1 MNFRGMLTRLYIFG
15 PAGSNIADETLH
27 ASEKKLQGKSWKR
40 KIKDV
45 ALRIGN
51 KTKDVALTVGTL
63 GIYAN
68 NKAYDEDA
76 RRWKEFLIEQGYDE
90 TSLRTNYDIFQ
101 TAKRYVD
108 EGYKQKPVETE
119 EQTVLIETREEK
131 RSWRSKVKDVALTI
145 GNLGIYANNKAYDE
159 DARRWKEFLI
169 GKGYKAERLRTNY
182 DIFQAAKRYVE
193 ENPEEYLSY
202 F

>member
-1 MNFRGMLTRLYIFG
+1 MIFRNVLKQWYTS
-15 PAGSNIADETLH
+15 GSVGRDVAEEALP
-27 ASEKKLQGKSWKR
+27 ASEKKLLGKSWKR

-51 KTKDVALTVGTL
+51 KTKDIALTIGTL

-90 TSLRTNYDIFQ
+90 TSLRTNYNIFQ
-101 TAKRYVD
+101 AAKSYVD
-108 EGYKQKPVETE
+108 EGYKKKAVEKE
-119 EQTVLIETREEK
+119 EEIVRIETREEK

-145 GNLGIYANNKAYDE
+145 GTLGIYANNKAYDE

-169 GKGYKAERLRTNY
+169 GKGYNAERLRTNY

-193 ENPEEYLSY
+193 ENPEEYWSH